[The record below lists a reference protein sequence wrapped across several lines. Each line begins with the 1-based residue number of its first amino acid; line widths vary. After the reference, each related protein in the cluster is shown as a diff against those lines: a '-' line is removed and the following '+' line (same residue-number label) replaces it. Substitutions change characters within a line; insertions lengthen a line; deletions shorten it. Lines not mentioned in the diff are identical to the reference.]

1 VAQEELQECRQDPGC
16 SQPGEQDGPA
26 EDKDAADADDSPE
39 AEVPVAILL
48 RPPLPLMAV
57 RHVISI
63 GNYAQRVETGIGI
76 LRRPSKSSQSIIC
89 GTS

>member
-1 VAQEELQECRQDPGC
+1 VAQKEFQKRRQAPRR
-16 SQPGEQDGPA
+16 SQPGQQDGPA
-26 EDKDAADADDSPE
+26 EDKDAADADDPPE
-39 AEVPVAILL
+39 AEIPLAKLL